1 MSEYMEK
8 YATSRLVGAPPGYV
22 GYEEG
27 GQLTEKVRRHPYS
40 IVLLDEI
47 EKANKDVFNILL
59 QVMDEG
65 RLTDSNGST
74 VDFKN
79 TIIIITSNCGTRQI
93 QDFGRS
99 IGFNDTNN
107 EESRQT
113 TNTEIIN
120 KALNKQFAPEFI
132 NRLDDI
138 IIFEQLNKDAIGDIA
153 NLELQELRERMKQ
166 IGYDFK
172 IDKKAREFIIN
183 KGYDEKYGARPLK
196 RAIQTYVEDGITDF
210 LLSNKEIKNN
220 LIHISHLKD
229 KNELHFS

>member
-1 MSEYMEK
+1 
-8 YATSRLVGAPPGYV
+8 
-22 GYEEG
+22 
-27 GQLTEKVRRHPYS
+27 
-40 IVLLDEI
+40 
-47 EKANKDVFNILL
+47 
-59 QVMDEG
+59 MDEG

-93 QDFGRS
+93 QDFGRG
-99 IGFNDTNN
+99 IGFEDNNNDEN
-107 EESRQT
+107 RQA

-138 IIFEQLNKDAIGDIA
+138 IIFEQLNKDSIGDIA
-153 NLELQELRERMKQ
+153 DLELQKLHERMKQ

-172 IDKKAREFIIN
+172 LDKKAREFIIN

-196 RAIQTYVEDGITDF
+196 RAIQSYVEDGISDF
-210 LLSNKEIKNN
+210 LLSGKEIKNN
-220 LIHISHLKD
+220 LIHITHLKE